1 MSQICLYFDEDAG
14 NRSLVEALRNSA
26 VDPMTTQDANRLRSD
41 DEEQLIWATA
51 QGRVIYSFNMGD
63 FCRLHKMYLEQ
74 GREHAGI
81 ILASKQSYSVG
92 QQLRGIL
99 RLMVEQSAE
108 DMRNQ
113 LVFLSAYIRDE

>member
-14 NRSLVEALRNSA
+14 NRSLIEALQNSA
-26 VDPMTTQDANRLRSD
+26 VDAMTTQDANRLRSD

-51 QGRVIYSFNMGD
+51 RVIYSFNMGD

-81 ILASKQSYSVG
+81 ILASKQSYSIG
-92 QQLRGIL
+92 QQLRGLL
-99 RLMVEQSAE
+99 RLMADRSAE